1 MVRPCVPFILL
12 MSNMFILYVV
22 NGTTG
27 EGVSMT
33 VDERKKTA
41 EVWKKATDGKY
52 IYIYTSYHK
61 GTFYIT
67 KNREG
72 SVSF

>member
-1 MVRPCVPFILL
+1 MIISGKTVRDVYVCSFILL
-12 MSNMFILYVV
+12 MNNVFIFYVV

-52 IYIYTSYHK
+52 IYIYT
-61 GTFYIT
+61 
-67 KNREG
+67 
-72 SVSF
+72 